1 MSICRLKIWM
11 MVLICSL
18 GISIQGNAQNVSE
31 AQRSFKRNTATVI
44 FSSLG
49 GGILGLSTLSFYGRP
64 QEHTDNITMGV
75 GLGLIAGMVYIFA
88 DSAAEARRE
97 VRDIWIPE
105 PNLQQKIARNFKLEV
120 TLFSIGFT
128 Y

>member
-11 MVLICSL
+11 MIFACSFGL
-18 GISIQGNAQNVSE
+18 SVQGNAQNVNE
-31 AQRSFKRNTATVI
+31 AQRNFKRNTATVI

-75 GLGLIAGMVYIFA
+75 GLGLIAGIIYIFA
-88 DSAAEARRE
+88 DSAAESRRE
-97 VRDIWIPE
+97 VRDIWIPN
-105 PNLQQKIARNFKLEV
+105 PDLQRKMAGSSKVEV
-120 TLFSIGFT
+120 TLFSMGFT